1 MTLRKTSF
9 TDDIANAGSNKTGDQ
24 AKKSILSNSSH
35 KLNFIQRTAN
45 VNNFCGITFMTL
57 LDFI

>member
-1 MTLRKTSF
+1 MLKILVKIKKIIAKMTLRKTSF

-35 KLNFIQRTAN
+35 KLNFI
-45 VNNFCGITFMTL
+45 
-57 LDFI
+57 